1 MQQSLERK
9 LVSMRIVRILRLAC
23 IGVAMVSARPAH
35 AQSVRDVVIHLH
47 RAGDS
52 VSVRN
57 ATVIID
63 HTYEA
68 GKTDSTGTLKLYDL
82 EDGGHVIEGTADG
95 YNMLYDTFN
104 TGATIKQP
112 IEIEVFP
119 HRKKPD
125 ARKPAPAK

>member
-1 MQQSLERK
+1 
-9 LVSMRIVRILRLAC
+9 MRIIRPIVRIFHLAC
-23 IGVAMVSARPAH
+23 IGVAMLSARPAR
-35 AQSVRDVVIHLH
+35 AQNVSNVVIHLH
-47 RAGDS
+47 RAGDT

-57 ATVIID
+57 ATVVID

-104 TGATIKQP
+104 TGPRIKQP

-119 HRKKPD
+119 SPKKPE
-125 ARKPAPAK
+125 AEKSKRKTSDLHS

>member
-1 MQQSLERK
+1 
-9 LVSMRIVRILRLAC
+9 MRIVRILRLAC
-23 IGVAMVSARPAH
+23 IGVAILSARPAH

-47 RAGDS
+47 RAGDT

-57 ATVIID
+57 ATVVID

-68 GKTDSTGTLKLYDL
+68 GKTDSTGTLKLFDL

-104 TGATIKQP
+104 TGSTIRQP

-119 HRKKPD
+119 HLKKPD
-125 ARKPAPAK
+125 APIAKRKTTNHHF

>member
-1 MQQSLERK
+1 
-9 LVSMRIVRILRLAC
+9 MRIVQILPLAC
-23 IGVAMVSARPAH
+23 ISVAMVSARPAH

>member
-1 MQQSLERK
+1 
-9 LVSMRIVRILRLAC
+9 MRIVRIIHLAF
-23 IGVAMVSARPAH
+23 IGVAMVAARSAR
-35 AQSVRDVVIHLH
+35 AQNVSDVVIHLH
-47 RAGDS
+47 RAGDT

-57 ATVIID
+57 ATVTID

-82 EDGGHVIEGTADG
+82 EDGGHVIEGSADG

-104 TGATIKQP
+104 TGPRIRQP

-119 HRKKPD
+119 HPKKPD
-125 ARKPAPAK
+125 AEKAKRKTTDLHF